1 MTQHTTVRI
10 MRTPESDS
18 SIPLPQYESLG
29 AAGID
34 LRANLAD
41 GRPVTIPALEHRI
54 ISTGLCFEIPMG
66 FEGQVRPRSGLA
78 AKAAITVLNSPG
90 TIDSDYR
97 GEVKVI
103 LHNTSPHKNFVVSH
117 GDRIAQMVFAP
128 VERVCLPEVEDL
140 SETERGEGHF
150 GSTGVN

>member
-10 MRTPESDS
+10 MRTPESDP
-18 SIPLPQYESLG
+18 SISVPQYESLG

-41 GRPVTIPALEHRI
+41 GLPLVIPALEYRI
-54 ISTGLCFEIPMG
+54 VSSGLCFEIPMG

-78 AKAAITVLNSPG
+78 AKSAITVLNSPG

-103 LHNTSPHKNFVVSH
+103 LLNTSPHKSFVVNH

-128 VERVCLPEVEDL
+128 IERVRLLEVEEL
-140 SETERGEGHF
+140 SETGRGEGRF
-150 GSTGVN
+150 GSTGVS

>member
-1 MTQHTTVRI
+1 MTPLTTVRI
-10 MRTPESDS
+10 MRTHDSDHLMPIPHYETLGS
-18 SIPLPQYESLG
+18 SG
-29 AAGID
+29 VD
-34 LRANLAD
+34 LRANLPDSLPLVIRA
-41 GRPVTIPALEHRI
+41 GMHAVVP
-54 ISTGLCFEIPMG
+54 TGLCFEIPMG

-103 LHNTSPHKNFVVSH
+103 LHNTNFCQDFVVTH

-128 VERVCLPEVEDL
+128 IERVCFYEVDDL
-140 SETERGEGHF
+140 SKTVRGDHGL
-150 GSTGVN
+150 GSTGIS

>member
-1 MTQHTTVRI
+1 MILPTIVRI
-10 MRTPESDS
+10 TRTLESD
-18 SIPLPQYESLG
+18 PLIVVPQYETLG

-34 LRANLAD
+34 LRANMAD
-41 GRPVTIPALEHRI
+41 GHSLTIPAGEHRI
-54 ISTGLCFEIPMG
+54 VPTGLCFEIPMG

-78 AKAAITVLNSPG
+78 AKSAITVLNSPG

-103 LHNTSPHKNFVVSH
+103 LHNTNPHRNFVVSH

-128 VERVCLPEVEDL
+128 VERVRLFEVDDL
-140 SETERGEGHF
+140 SETARGEGHF
-150 GSTGVN
+150 GSTGVS